1 MNQDYSNTLYTHECI
16 HYASRSVSL
25 RRIPTRVRRDVRG
38 ILVREHSAST
48 SQSTSMYTRVLRE
61 RELLAQ
67 LGVPF
72 GVAGG

>member
-1 MNQDYSNTLYTHECI
+1 MYG
-16 HYASRSVSL
+16 VSL
-25 RRIPTRVRRDVRG
+25 FVNIVR
-38 ILVREHSAST
+38 AQA
-48 SQSTSMYTRVLRE
+48 QSTSMYTRVLRE